1 MSVAVVSDVKLPP
14 FQALLD
20 AHREDIF
27 RFLVASVGRNE
38 AEDCFQDT
46 FVAALRAYPDLAE
59 ASNLKGWLF
68 TIAHRKAI
76 DCHRR
81 RRRNS
86 VSLGELPETRDE
98 LHSEVFDPA
107 LWDRVRELPPKQRSS
122 IVLRYVEDLPY
133 RTIGEVTGCSESAAR
148 QNVRAG
154 LIKLR
159 EEIGP

>member
-1 MSVAVVSDVKLPP
+1 MKLPP
-14 FQALLD
+14 FQSLLD
-20 AHREDIF
+20 AHREDVF
-27 RFLVASVGRNE
+27 RFLVASVGRDE
-38 AEDCFQDT
+38 AEDCFQET
-46 FVAALRAYPDLAE
+46 FMAALRSYPGLSDG
-59 ASNLKGWLF
+59 SNLKGWLF

-81 RRRNS
+81 RRRAG
-86 VSLGELPETRDE
+86 VPHAELPETGEEREPETVDQ
-98 LHSEVFDPA
+98 S
-107 LWDRVRELPPKQRSS
+107 LWVRVRGLPPKQRSS

-159 EEIGP
+159 EEFGT